1 MRRASTLLFLVHT
14 FNLLVCSVSCKPV
27 AEANGEEPTE
37 RWQSERR
44 GVATVVDEEEMGV
57 AARPSGETRRD
68 ERLASIVE
76 SMKEE
81 FLRSLNLSG
90 IPLHEPSSSEPP
102 PQFMV
107 DLYNRFANDRSSMPS
122 SNIVRSFK
130 NEDVSSFRTEEDAVR
145 QHALLFNVS
154 LPPHELVTMAELKL
168 RSVLDSDHRLLPEH
182 AKSLQRSVS
191 VYELCDE
198 EEKEGSPV
206 SGRTVLSFLASRTV
220 VGRGGGGGD
229 EDVAAGGGGGAWETF
244 DITSAVQRWARTGK
258 STHRLEV
265 HIETLEE
272 ARYRR
277 SSDGVGPTAAASE
290 PQPGEPLLVVFSD
303 DRSRGRAT
311 QRQAELDEMI
321 DHEREEPLLLQEVL
335 GAGEAAAHGLGDV
348 VEEVL
353 NVRQNI
359 LSYETLSRY
368 RRHAKRNY
376 CKRTPLFVSFKEI
389 GWDSWIIAPPG
400 YDAYECTGQC
410 IFPLTD
416 HLSPTKH
423 AIVKTLMHLAHPDKV
438 AKACC
443 VPTKLDSISILYRDE
458 AGVVTYKYKYEGMV
472 VSECGCR

>member
-1 MRRASTLLFLVHT
+1 
-14 FNLLVCSVSCKPV
+14 
-27 AEANGEEPTE
+27 
-37 RWQSERR
+37 
-44 GVATVVDEEEMGV
+44 
-57 AARPSGETRRD
+57 
-68 ERLASIVE
+68 LASIVE

-130 NEDVSSFRTEEDAVR
+130 NEAAMQTFKRR
-145 QHALLFNVS
+145 QTQNRPALFVLFILNVQIS
-154 LPPHELVTMAELKL
+154 LNVQITH
-168 RSVLDSDHRLLPEH
+168 SDHRLLPEH
-182 AKSLQRSVS
+182 AKPLQRSVS
-191 VYELCDE
+191 VYEVCDE
-198 EEKEGSPV
+198 EEEEGSPV

-220 VGRGGGGGD
+220 VGRGGGGD
-229 EDVAAGGGGGAWETF
+229 EDAAAGGGGAWETF
-244 DITSAVQRWARTGK
+244 DITSTVQRWARTGK

-277 SSDGVGPTAAASE
+277 SSDGQGDGVGATAASE

>member
-27 AEANGEEPTE
+27 AEAN
-37 RWQSERR
+37 
-44 GVATVVDEEEMGV
+44 AAAAAAVDEEETGA

-130 NEDVSSFRTEEDAVR
+130 NEDSSSFRTEEDAVR

-182 AKSLQRSVS
+182 AKPLQRSVS
-191 VYELCDE
+191 VYEVCDE
-198 EEKEGSPV
+198 EEEEGSPV

-220 VGRGGGGGD
+220 VGRGGGGD
-229 EDVAAGGGGGAWETF
+229 EDAAAGGGAWETF
-244 DITSAVQRWARTGK
+244 DITSTVQRWARTGK

-277 SSDGVGPTAAASE
+277 SSDGQGDGVGATAASE